1 MLEVRSAYGYYG
13 SAGGVTGENPPRA
26 DKRIRMPYRD
36 YKKKYY
42 HTHDTV
48 SGSYD
53 PHTKTIE
60 VYFKEEE
67 VDSKPNL
74 GNRYKIDAF
83 YFVFDNVEV
92 CYAYEGIKRET
103 RVVSF
108 RAKTKE
114 NAIRNAK
121 KRAREWGATFVREA
135 TIEDI
140 RNYKTDNYGW

>member
-13 SAGGVTGENPPRA
+13 SAGGVTGENPPRT
-26 DKRIRMPYRD
+26 DKRIRMPCRD
-36 YKKKYY
+36 YKKKYC

-67 VDSKPNL
+67 VNGNL
-74 GNRYKIDAF
+74 GNRYELEAF
-83 YFVFDNVEV
+83 YFVLDNVEV
-92 CYAYEGIKRET
+92 CYAYEGVKRET
-103 RVVSF
+103 RVVSL

-114 NAIRNAK
+114 NATRNIKKKAK
-121 KRAREWGATFVREA
+121 AWGATVVREA
-135 TIEDI
+135 TSEDMKT
-140 RNYKTDNYGW
+140 YKTSYCGW

>member
-13 SAGGVTGENPPRA
+13 DAGGVTGENPPRA

-42 HTHDTV
+42 HTHDAV

-53 PHTKTIE
+53 PNTKTIE
-60 VYFKEEE
+60 VYFKDDE

-74 GNRYKIDAF
+74 GNRYELDAF

-92 CYAYEGIKRET
+92 DRAYKGITRET
-103 RVVSF
+103 RVVAL
-108 RAKTKE
+108 RAKTKA

-121 KRAREWGATFVREA
+121 KKAKEWGATFVKEA
-135 TIEDI
+135 TIEDRKKYTI
-140 RNYKTDNYGW
+140 DYHGW